1 MEVNSAVK
9 LLKYSKEGQRSFR
22 EKERH
27 QEFAKRLGLVSSE
40 HNLMFFD
47 SAAKPAVACRKEEVT
62 AKEGNDTVQTK
73 LNDVY
78 CWIVASMFVINVI
91 FVGMIF
97 VLTPRTSTDTCS

>member
-9 LLKYSKEGQRSFR
+9 LLKYSKGEQRSFR
-22 EKERH
+22 EKEGH

-40 HNLMFFD
+40 HDLMFFD
-47 SAAKPAVACRKEEVT
+47 SAAKPAVACCKEEVT
-62 AKEGNDTVQTK
+62 AKEGNDTVQAK

-97 VLTPRTSTDTCS
+97 VLTPRTPTDTCS